1 MPKVTLIAPAAG
13 ISAAV
18 APSFAS
24 RLALFPERF
33 ADPASKSSEDA
44 AADSTFAAL
53 VAVNSLAPGLTDACR
68 PAAPFGRR
76 VEIPA

>member
-1 MPKVTLIAPAAG
+1 MPKVTLIAPATG

-53 VAVNSLAPGLTDACR
+53 RRIFLLPFCGPGSQVRSGA
-68 PAAPFGRR
+68 GR
-76 VEIPA
+76 